1 MHRSGNAPTR
11 QASRRL
17 VAHSGGEGD
26 LAVTLRF
33 QAAVLAAPGER
44 LRIETVEAEQ
54 PRAGEV
60 LIRVGA
66 AGLCHTDLEV
76 IEGQL
81 VYPMPIV
88 LGHEAAG
95 TISAVGPGVDP
106 GRVGQRVVLSWN
118 PHCGRCFHCERGQ
131 PILCDRYVSLGSQ
144 AVAFDGTTR
153 LRLRGQPLRTMFY
166 IAAFA
171 EYAIVSDA
179 CATTIPAEMPLDRA
193 CLLGC
198 GVLTG
203 VGAATRV
210 AELRYGDSVMVIG
223 CGAVGLSAVQGARL
237 SGASLIIAADLDDSK
252 LALARSLGA
261 THTVNA
267 RSADPVVAVRTLTG
281 GRGADCVLEAAGSEK
296 SFRISTECCRTG
308 GQIVWLGKVAVNQDV
323 SFRWGALMGEKRIT
337 RSSYGG
343 ARTATDFPILARSY
357 LRGELKL
364 DELITQRI
372 GLDDINRGFDDLRA
386 GRAVRSVIVFGESA

>member
-1 MHRSGNAPTR
+1 M
-11 QASRRL
+11 
-17 VAHSGGEGD
+17 
-26 LAVTLRF
+26 TLSFR
-33 QAAVLAAPGER
+33 AAVLAAPGAK
-44 LRIETVEAEQ
+44 LGIETIEAEP

-60 LIRVGA
+60 LVRIGA

-88 LGHEAAG
+88 LGHEASG
-95 TISAVGPGVDP
+95 TIAAAGSGVDP
-106 GRVGQRVVLSWN
+106 ERVGQRVVLSWN
-118 PHCGRCFHCERGQ
+118 PHCGRCFHCARGQ
-131 PILCDRYVSLGSQ
+131 SILCDKYVSQGPA

-153 LRLRGQPLRTMFY
+153 LSLGGQPVRTMMH

-171 EYAIVSDA
+171 EYAIVTDD
-179 CATTIPAEMPLDRA
+179 CAIAIPPEMPLDRA

-203 VGAATRV
+203 VGAATRI
-210 AELRYGDSVMVIG
+210 ADLRYADTAMVIG

-237 SGASLIIAADLDDSK
+237 AGASRIMAVDLDDAK
-252 LALARSLGA
+252 LALARDLGA

-267 RSADPVVAVRTLTG
+267 RTADPVAEVRAITA
-281 GRGADCVLEAAGSEK
+281 GRGADCVLEAAGNQA
-296 SFRISTECCRTG
+296 SFRLSTEACRAG
-308 GQIVWLGKVAVNQDV
+308 GEIVWLGKVGVNQDV

-343 ARTATDFPILARSY
+343 ARTATDFPSLAQSY
-357 LRGELKL
+357 LRGDLFL
-364 DELITQRI
+364 DQLITQRI
-372 GLDDINRGFDDLRA
+372 ALDEINRGFDDLKA
-386 GRAVRSVIVFGESA
+386 GRAIRSVIVFGDPA